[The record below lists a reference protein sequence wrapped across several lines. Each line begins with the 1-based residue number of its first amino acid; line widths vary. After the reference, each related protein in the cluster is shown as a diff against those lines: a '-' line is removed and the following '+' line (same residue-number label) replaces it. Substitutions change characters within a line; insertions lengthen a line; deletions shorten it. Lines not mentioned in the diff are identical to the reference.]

1 MIDRTIK
8 RSLGQ
13 MMKGVQV
20 VAATDGTTTRGYCSH
35 WVCQISFE
43 EPIVLASC
51 SPKHDTHPLIV
62 QTRRF
67 AVSILASDQVDVGQ
81 YFSYP
86 GRKFRYMAPEY
97 LNLVDGWPVVPDAIA
112 WLGCEVFET
121 TLGRFDHDLFFA
133 RVVAVGEGRLKAPPL
148 LYSSRLGWRVTGESA
163 RQSGDS
169 VRDRLLARLA
179 ELGAGGDDEGEDGEG
194 DDDG

>member
-8 RSLGQ
+8 RCLGQ
-13 MMKGVQV
+13 MIKGVQV
-20 VAATDGTTTRGYCSH
+20 VAASDGVVTRGYCSH

-51 SPKHDTHPLIV
+51 SRKHDTHPLIL

-67 AVSILASDQVDVGQ
+67 AVSILAADQVEIGQ

-86 GRKFRYMAPEY
+86 GRRFRYMAPEY
-97 LNLVDGWPVVPDAIA
+97 LVLTESWPVVPDAIA
-112 WLGCEVFET
+112 WLGCEVFDT
-121 TLGRFDHDLFFA
+121 SLNTFDHDLFFA
-133 RVVAVGEGRLKAPPL
+133 RVIAVGAGRLKAPPL
-148 LYSSRLGWRVTGESA
+148 LYSSRLGWRATGDAA
-163 RQSGDS
+163 RQPGES

-179 ELGAGGDDEGEDGEG
+179 DLGVEIDDADTDDDDE
-194 DDDG
+194 